1 MSDIVNKVTTT
12 NAGELAYIVDKENQ
26 YGRNFVKI
34 NISGHVLLNQCC
46 TLFTQNKY
54 QIKGSILHICF
65 IKRICV
71 TICGLSIYMVYT
83 EGILFPSIH
92 WNVTFKGYFVFGCI
106 AALLLTESIISFGFD
121 TIQLHVWSRL
131 ANPSSSTSIDPQ
143 YSAHCYGIL
152 ANVSVN
158 HKDTQLVL
166 NRVSNDKFVVLGV
179 RGGEYSALLE
189 LVDN

>member
-1 MSDIVNKVTTT
+1 MY
-12 NAGELAYIVDKENQ
+12 L
-26 YGRNFVKI
+26 
-34 NISGHVLLNQCC
+34 
-46 TLFTQNKY
+46 
-54 QIKGSILHICF
+54 
-65 IKRICV
+65 
-71 TICGLSIYMVYT
+71 

-106 AALLLTESIISFGFD
+106 AVLLLTESIISFGFD

-189 LVDN
+189 SVDN

>member
-83 EGILFPSIH
+83 E
-92 WNVTFKGYFVFGCI
+92 